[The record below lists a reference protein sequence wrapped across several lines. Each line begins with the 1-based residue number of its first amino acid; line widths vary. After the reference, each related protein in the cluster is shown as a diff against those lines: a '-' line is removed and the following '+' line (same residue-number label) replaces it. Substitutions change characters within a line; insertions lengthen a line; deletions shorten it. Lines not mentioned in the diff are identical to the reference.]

1 MKNLSLFLALSILVA
16 GCQNQDENKPEP
28 PKHFPVVSFIKSQVA
43 HVDTSLYPII
53 RINVNPEGPNDTS
66 FHKRE
71 EFRSLAKDFMDLPD
85 ITDKKMSKRFTK
97 ESRYDESL
105 GRLIITML
113 PVNPAKEEIQ
123 REEVLIKPD
132 PSGDRVMSII
142 IDYSKSNRDSAV
154 QKRLLWIVDESF
166 QVSTIKQLKAQPE
179 MVNTFRVVW
188 NEPAPEA
195 VFTEE
200 EVKEN
205 K

>member
-1 MKNLSLFLALSILVA
+1 MKNLFLFLALSLVLFA
-16 GCQNQDENKPEP
+16 CQNQDENQPEP
-28 PKHFPVVSFIKSQVA
+28 PKHFPVISFIKSQVA

-53 RINVNPEGPNDTS
+53 RINVNAEGPNDTT

-71 EFRSLAKDFMDLPD
+71 EFRSLAKDFLDLPD
-85 ITDKKMSKRFTK
+85 LTDKKLNKRFTK

-142 IDYSKSNRDSAV
+142 IDYTKSNRDSAV
-154 QKRLLWIVDESF
+154 QKRLLWMVDESF
-166 QVSTIKQLKAQPE
+166 QVSTMKQLKAQPE
-179 MVNTFRVVW
+179 MVSTFRVVW
-188 NEPAPEA
+188 NEPVPDP